1 MIETRLRLE
10 DFEFVDKGKKML
22 GRGAYGEVKLVRFI
36 KTKDLYALKIIK
48 KSSSVNKNINLMK
61 EVEIHKKLKHEN
73 IVRLLTHFED
83 KDNLYLILEYA
94 SNGSL
99 FQLIKAKK
107 YLNEDEAFYFFV

>member
-1 MIETRLRLE
+1 MIETKLRLE
-10 DFEFVDKGKKML
+10 DFEFVEKGKKML
-22 GRGAYGEVKLVRFI
+22 GWGAYGEVKLVWFN

-73 IVRLLTHFED
+73 IVWLLTHFED

-99 FQLIKAKK
+99 F
-107 YLNEDEAFYFFV
+107 